1 MPNDQKTCVTIVGH
15 ALSSED
21 GRASGR
27 AGGRTDERAS
37 GRARARPTPRRE
49 GAGERAGGNFW
60 VQIFGFPDIFR
71 NFRIFRFSG
80 FRYFRD
86 FSNFRI
92 FWFSDIFPEF
102 SDFRI
107 FRFSDILL
115 EFSDFGIFALKNS
128 SGVRSFPSM
137 ALKRSRAHLLNKVP
151 TPMIPK
157 YCSGITRVLFG
168 CRPFAMVHAVHNQL

>member
-1 MPNDQKTCVTIVGH
+1 MCYDRRTCPLIRRRAGKWAGGRTDGR
-15 ALSSED
+15 AGERAGARPTD
-21 GRASGR
+21 PPPRGGGRASGR
-27 AGGRTDERAS
+27 EFLGSDFRVSRYFPKFSD
-37 GRARARPTPRRE
+37 
-49 GAGERAGGNFW
+49 F
-60 VQIFGFPDIFR
+60 QIFGFQI
-71 NFRIFRFSG
+71 FSG
-80 FRYFRD
+80 F
-86 FSNFRI
+86 FSHFRI